1 MRRRDFVKSIV
12 VSAATWPLAARAQQS
27 DRVRRIG
34 VLSAPTETDA
44 TDGRHLAAFRQAL
57 QKLGW
62 IDGRTMFID
71 TRWAGGDPDRA
82 RKYAP
87 ELVALKPDVI
97 LAGGGSVVALLL
109 QETRSVPVVFTITP
123 DPVGAGF
130 VVSSGVNMRDTDY
143 MN

>member
-1 MRRRDFVKSIV
+1 
-12 VSAATWPLAARAQQS
+12 
-27 DRVRRIG
+27 
-34 VLSAPTETDA
+34 
-44 TDGRHLAAFRQAL
+44 
-57 QKLGW
+57 
-62 IDGRTMFID
+62 MFID